1 MFCKVI
7 SRYVETWSDTVR
19 NERKSNLPD
28 QVTYNY
34 KQEYIPL
41 GCVPSAAVAVCPGGL
56 LGRGALPR
64 GVSAQGCL
72 PGGVSAQG
80 VSVSSVK
87 ILPCPNY
94 VADGNNNQFGSV
106 TLPGAAVVIK

>member
-1 MFCKVI
+1 M
-7 SRYVETWSDTVR
+7 VR
-19 NERKSNLPD
+19 HSGNERKSNLPD

-41 GCVPSAAVAVCPGGL
+41 GNVPSAAVAVCPGGL

-64 GVSAQGCL
+64 GCLPRGCL
-72 PGGVSAQG
+72 PRGCLLGGVSAQG